1 MARPQE
7 EEIGEIIQ
15 GCIHKNE
22 KSREVL
28 YRKFFG
34 YAMSVALLYA
44 NDRGDA
50 TEIVNDSFIKV
61 FNDIRKFDTSM
72 SFKSWFRRIVI
83 NTAIDRFRKESRK
96 KAAMQVDELPL
107 HDTEPGVI
115 SIISAEEIFSLLNNL
130 PLVHKTVF
138 CLYEIEGYN
147 HEEIAK
153 ELRIAE
159 SSSRVYLTRAK
170 KRLQELYQL
179 HFNS

>member
-7 EEIGEIIQ
+7 EDIGEIIQ

-50 TEIVNDSFIKV
+50 TEIVNDSFIKI
-61 FNDIRKFDTSM
+61 FKEIRKFDTSM

-96 KAAMQVDELPL
+96 RTMIQVDELPV

-115 SIISAEEIFSLLNNL
+115 SKISAEEIFSLLNNL
-130 PLVHKTVF
+130 PLIHKTIF
-138 CLYEIEGYN
+138 CLYEIEGYS

-153 ELRIAE
+153 ELKIPE
-159 SSSRVYLTRAK
+159 SSCRVYLTRAK
-170 KRLQELYQL
+170 KRLQELYRL

>member
-50 TEIVNDSFIKV
+50 TEIVNDSFIKI
-61 FNDIRKFDTSM
+61 FKEIRKFDTSM

-96 KAAMQVDELPL
+96 RTMIQVDELPV

-115 SIISAEEIFSLLNNL
+115 SKISAEEIFSLLNNL
-130 PLVHKTVF
+130 PLIHKTIF
-138 CLYEIEGYN
+138 CLYEIEGYS

-153 ELRIAE
+153 ELKIPE
-159 SSSRVYLTRAK
+159 SSCRVYLTRAK
-170 KRLQELYQL
+170 KRLQELYRL